1 MEKSHSTKWD
11 LTCVEVRS
19 HLGGMSTPP
28 CWKTSQGKINALGN
42 ATSYDTSITACKS
55 NVNLMNK
62 KLERKRPK
70 RLKIVT
76 SYLRMIFFTWRKN
89 DVSLPRYLDFC
100 IFVKSTTF
108 KICDVIIDIAVS
120 NIVLYG
126 KFISDSPIIF
136 FYLVCKLLKGLFQP
150 LCQSVNCMSWVFES

>member
-1 MEKSHSTKWD
+1 MEKSHFTKWD

-62 KLERKRPK
+62 KLEKK
-70 RLKIVT
+70 TQTAKN
-76 SYLRMIFFTWRKN
+76 SYKLPPNDFFTWRKN
-89 DVSLPRYLDFC
+89 NVSLPRYLDFC

-108 KICDVIIDIAVS
+108 KICDVIIDIAGS

>member
-28 CWKTSQGKINALGN
+28 CWKTSQGKIKALGN
-42 ATSYDTSITACKS
+42 ATVYDTSITACKS
-55 NVNLMNK
+55 NVNLINK
-62 KLERKRPK
+62 KLEKK
-70 RLKIVT
+70 TQTAKN
-76 SYLRMIFFTWRKN
+76 SYKLPPNDFFTWRKN
-89 DVSLPRYLDFC
+89 NVLLPRYIDFC

-108 KICDVIIDIAVS
+108 KICDVIIDIAGS

>member
-11 LTCVEVRS
+11 LIYVEVRS

-28 CWKTSQGKINALGN
+28 CWKTSQGKIKALGN

-62 KLERKRPK
+62 KLEKK
-70 RLKIVT
+70 TQTAKN
-76 SYLRMIFFTWRKN
+76 SYKLPPNDFFTWRKN
-89 DVSLPRYLDFC
+89 NVLLPRYLDFC

-108 KICDVIIDIAVS
+108 KICDVIIDIAGS

-126 KFISDSPIIF
+126 KLISDCPIIF
-136 FYLVCKLLKGLFQP
+136 FIW
-150 LCQSVNCMSWVFES
+150 SVNCLRDFFSLFVSQ

>member
-62 KLERKRPK
+62 KLEKKTQTAKNSYKLPPNDFFY
-70 RLKIVT
+70 LKKKWCVAPEISRFLYFCEIHNFQNLWLHHRYCWQQHCALWKVH
-76 SYLRMIFFTWRKN
+76 FW
-89 DVSLPRYLDFC
+89 LP
-100 IFVKSTTF
+100 
-108 KICDVIIDIAVS
+108 
-120 NIVLYG
+120 NN
-126 KFISDSPIIF
+126 F

>member
-62 KLERKRPK
+62 KLKRKRPQ

-76 SYLRMIFFTWRKN
+76 SYLWMIFFTWRKN

-108 KICDVIIDIAVS
+108 KICDVIIDIAGS

-126 KFISDSPIIF
+126 KLISDCPIIF
-136 FYLVCKLLKGLFQP
+136 FIW
-150 LCQSVNCMSWVFES
+150 SVNCLRDFFSLFVSQ